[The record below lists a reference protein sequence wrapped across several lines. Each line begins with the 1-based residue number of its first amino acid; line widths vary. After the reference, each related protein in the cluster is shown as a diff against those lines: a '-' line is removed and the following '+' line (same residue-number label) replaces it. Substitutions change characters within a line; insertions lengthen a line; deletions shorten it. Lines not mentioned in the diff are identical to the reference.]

1 MRISVELVPHTAGE
15 DQERFVRCQL
25 LLDVPQSYP
34 QRPVR
39 PALGTSRGLTESRSR
54 DFISKLSAEA
64 VLLLG
69 QPALYALLQ
78 ARGWFVPVVA
88 DYGSLGRGPIDSMT
102 IQAAQ
107 DMLTV
112 LNSPSGD
119 CAICLLELDAD
130 DAEADPVVRTPC
142 YHAFHRGCLASYWWT
157 EWDKQLRPLSLRS
170 QYNCHV
176 STAQVSCPECRT
188 RLPWPELGAL
198 HSFLE
203 GRDAERKEALAL
215 VHQEREQEKQEEP
228 EQLEVLLPR
237 EAEMPRLQVPTAE
250 KSEALLF
257 EVVHPKGTCFRSRPR
272 WSAKVANGQV
282 ARGVHGVVAEL
293 VEGDTTY
300 LRPEGSK
307 HFLPVKGLSANVKLI
322 HLEPQSKARVIS

>member
-1 MRISVELVPHTAGE
+1 MPCAVQSEFSFEPLSDDYLMRISVELVPHTAGE

-39 PALGTSRGLTESRSR
+39 PALGTSRGRMSWLRETGRLPETSSLQGLTESRSR

-130 DAEADPVVRTPC
+130 DAEDAW
-142 YHAFHRGCLASYWWT
+142 L
-157 EWDKQLRPLSLRS
+157 
-170 QYNCHV
+170 
-176 STAQVSCPECRT
+176 CR
-188 RLPWPELGAL
+188 E
-198 HSFLE
+198 H
-203 GRDAERKEALAL
+203 
-215 VHQEREQEKQEEP
+215 
-228 EQLEVLLPR
+228 
-237 EAEMPRLQVPTAE
+237 
-250 KSEALLF
+250 
-257 EVVHPKGTCFRSRPR
+257 
-272 WSAKVANGQV
+272 
-282 ARGVHGVVAEL
+282 
-293 VEGDTTY
+293 
-300 LRPEGSK
+300 
-307 HFLPVKGLSANVKLI
+307 
-322 HLEPQSKARVIS
+322 